1 MPNWLK
7 AEQPDFTKG
16 DQIPEGYKHD
26 WNLGP
31 TGARGW
37 IYSNRLETSKA
48 RQILVTK
55 IEPGSPADDTLQVG
69 DVILGLDGIP
79 FESDPRTLFGKAIS
93 KAETTGELNLLC
105 WRDGDTKSVK
115 IKLPILGSYAKTA
128 PWECSKSEKILQ
140 QGLEALAVR
149 IADPEYKSVAITRS
163 LNALALL
170 ASGNKKYL
178 SIVKKEAEN

>member
-7 AEQPDFTKG
+7 AEQPDFTQG

-55 IEPGSPADDTLQVG
+55 IEPGSPADGTLQVG
-69 DVILGLDGIP
+69 GM
-79 FESDPRTLFGKAIS
+79 SS
-93 KAETTGELNLLC
+93 
-105 WRDGDTKSVK
+105 
-115 IKLPILGSYAKTA
+115 
-128 PWECSKSEKILQ
+128 
-140 QGLEALAVR
+140 
-149 IADPEYKSVAITRS
+149 
-163 LNALALL
+163 LALTPFHLKATHERFL
-170 ASGNKKYL
+170 AKRSAKLKPLVN
-178 SIVKKEAEN
+178 